1 MGGCIL
7 SRIFNVNIF
16 LRNLATD
23 NVEKVPLYDRARQVS
38 TIGEVVERKAIV
50 VSYSN
55 EVQWEVQI
63 NCSDPA
69 GNLLVK
75 YDTATVK

>member
-1 MGGCIL
+1 M
-7 SRIFNVNIF
+7 NIF

-38 TIGEVVERKAIV
+38 TIGEVVKRKAIV

-75 YDTATVK
+75 YDVATVK